1 MTDYDILVEELNNIL
16 EKWNNRLSYNTGHE
30 KNVHDIYLCST
41 VIYEIERAKQR
52 AANKIAQERVNK
64 TMKKELAMIKD
75 YKEEK
80 SNKSNN

>member
-52 AANKIAQERVNK
+52 AANRIAQERVNK
-64 TMKKELAMIKD
+64 TMEKELTMIEDYKKEKFN
-75 YKEEK
+75 KE
-80 SNKSNN
+80 

>member
-52 AANKIAQERVNK
+52 AANRIAQERVNK
-64 TMKKELAMIKD
+64 TMKKELDMIKD
-75 YKEEK
+75 YKKENFDK
-80 SNKSNN
+80 